1 MSKQSKM
8 SILNSNQDEETETR
22 LVLLESLIQAK
33 NKEIE
38 SYQKQIMDY
47 NRLQADYMNSQ
58 HKLIGLQT
66 EFDKVSTE
74 NKKLRK
80 QIKSMNSSTLVSEK
94 KKTYGK
100 CNQLKLHTKCS
111 QTSNE
116 DFQSAAYKW
125 YQGTTDDDNYCLA
138 KNKTSLNANE
148 LEHNLTENVG
158 NDLASELVREVT
170 AAASEVAREQYLAS
184 MVYEETSGLYYDYK
198 TGYYFDAERSLFYDG
213 NRFVH

>member
-1 MSKQSKM
+1 MSEQKKM
-8 SILNSNQDEETETR
+8 SILNANQDEETETR
-22 LVLLESLIQAK
+22 LVLLESLIQSK

-47 NRLQADYMNSQ
+47 NRLQEDYMNSQ

-66 EFDKVSTE
+66 EFDKVSLE
-74 NKKLRK
+74 NKTLRK
-80 QIKSMNSSTLVSEK
+80 QIKSMNASSKTSEK
-94 KKTYGK
+94 KKNYNRCK
-100 CNQLKLHTKCS
+100 HSKLHTKCS

-116 DFQSAAYKW
+116 DFQSASYNW
-125 YQGTTDDDNYCLA
+125 YQGIKDGDKSYPT
-138 KNKTSLNANE
+138 KNTTSLNVND
-148 LEHNLTENVG
+148 LEYHLTENDG
-158 NDLASELVREVT
+158 KDLASELVREVT

-213 NRFVH
+213 NRLVH